1 MSTHR
6 RFVFVV
12 LALGTTMVAACR
24 LEQATGADDG
34 AKIAGNASASLGH
47 QKQCDTVTILSNT
60 QVFAVGESV
69 PLQWVVYDK
78 NAKPITKATVTWA
91 TDAPGVA
98 AISATGVLAALSPGI
113 ATITATCTPFAGA
126 GDFVA
131 IVQP

>member
-12 LALGTTMVAACR
+12 LALGTTIVAACQ
-24 LEQATGADDG
+24 LEQATGATDG
-34 AKIAGNASASLGH
+34 AKIAGTFTTSLGH

-98 AISATGVLAALSPGI
+98 AISATGPSSPRNVS
-113 ATITATCTPFAGA
+113 TASRR
-126 GDFVA
+126 
-131 IVQP
+131 